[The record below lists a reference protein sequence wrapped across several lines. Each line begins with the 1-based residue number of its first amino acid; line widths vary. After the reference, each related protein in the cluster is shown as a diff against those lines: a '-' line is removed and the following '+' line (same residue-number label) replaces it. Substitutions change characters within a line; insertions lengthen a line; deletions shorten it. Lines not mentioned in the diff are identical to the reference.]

1 MDFIDTYIEYRKQTE
16 PPYIYHRWAA
26 ISAIA
31 AALGRNMYFPFG
43 DQRIFPNLYIML
55 IGEPAARKSTAIKQM
70 KGILQESGYDSFA
83 ADKTRQEKFLMDLA
97 GVQEDGSTQSKTKG
111 FNDTT
116 TLENLWGSAENS
128 GNAKEVYIAS
138 DEFSDFTPPG
148 SGEFYTLLGNLWD
161 YDEEK
166 KCFTHRLKNSVS
178 LEIFQ
183 PTINILG
190 GITPELF
197 SKTFPPEIIGTGFL
211 SRMIMIHGERSKRKY
226 TIPPKGNM
234 LLKERLAEHLQN
246 LRTVNLGEVSYSE
259 DAYDLL
265 DRLYNGWEE
274 LDDVRFRSYSSRRFT
289 QLIKL
294 CLIYFASSFK
304 AGQSA
309 EITPN
314 LIIRAN
320 TTLTAAERI
329 MPLALGEFG
338 KNKNSAVQNVIME
351 MISNARKPLTITEI
365 WPQVMKDIEKIHI
378 LSDIMMGLR
387 TAGKIQQIAG
397 TAGFLACRKVGKAVE
412 HVDWSLL
419 TQEEREGL

>member
-1 MDFIDTYIEYRKQTE
+1 MDFIDTYIKYREQTE

-43 DQRIFPNLYIML
+43 DQRIFPNLYVML

-70 KGILQESGYDSFA
+70 KGILADSGYNSFA

-97 GVQEDGSTQSKTKG
+97 GVQEDGATTKKG
-111 FNDTT
+111 NTFNDTT
-116 TLENLWGSAENS
+116 TLENLWGNTEDS
-128 GNAKEVYIAS
+128 GGPKEVYIAS

-166 KCFTHRLKNSVS
+166 KSFTHRLKNSVS
-178 LEIFQ
+178 LEIYQ

-211 SRMIMIHGERSKRKY
+211 SRMIMIHGERSSRKY
-226 TIPPKGNM
+226 HIPKKGDN
-234 LLKERLAEHLQN
+234 LIKEKLSEHLQN
-246 LRTVNLGEVSYSE
+246 LRSINVGEISYTSE
-259 DAYDLL
+259 ADDLL
-265 DRLYNGWEE
+265 SNLYSGWEE
-274 LDDVRFRSYSSRRFT
+274 LDDVRFRSYSSRRYT

-294 CLIYFASSFK
+294 CLIYFASSYTG
-304 AGQSA
+304 AQTA
-309 EITPN
+309 QITPE

-351 MISNARKPLTITEI
+351 MISNARKPLSITEI

-378 LSDIMMGLR
+378 LSDIIMGLR

-397 TAGFLACRKVGKAVE
+397 TAGFLACKKIGKAVE

-419 TQEEREGL
+419 TREEREGI